1 MRLLEIIIHHL
12 KITPF
17 IVLASS
23 YTFAS
28 NECTGENLTTPEIIK
43 CSQETFEKVD
53 KLINEQYLAL
63 INTQTNE
70 QKKSIIQS
78 QISWIKFKE
87 QYCTDVYDSVYPG
100 QEASIDRIS
109 CLTQITSTRLNEI
122 IYLRTGAINDGF
134 HKAVSIAN
142 KKITN
147 HDYAEAIKIIGG
159 SGEYGELWKSYAMGN
174 CAISLALYKEDTST
188 CIARM
193 RFQTPVD

>member
-1 MRLLEIIIHHL
+1 MRLLEIIIHNL

-17 IVLASS
+17 IILASS
-23 YTFAS
+23 QTFAS
-28 NECTGENLTTPEIIK
+28 NECTGESLTTPEIIK

-53 KLINEQYLAL
+53 KLINEQYLEL
-63 INTQTNE
+63 INTQPHE
-70 QKKSIIQS
+70 QKKSIAQS

-87 QYCTDVYDSVYPG
+87 QYCTDVYDSIYPG

-109 CLTQITSTRLNEI
+109 CLTQITSSRLNEI

-142 KKITN
+142 KKITDY
-147 HDYAEAIKIIGG
+147 DYAKAIEIIGG
-159 SGEYGELWKSYAMGN
+159 TGEYGELWKSYATSN
-174 CAISLALYKEDTST
+174 CAISLAMYREDTST

-193 RFQTPVD
+193 RFQTPIY

>member
-12 KITPF
+12 KIAPY
-17 IVLASS
+17 IILASS

-28 NECTGENLTTPEIIK
+28 NQCTGEDLTTTEIIK
-43 CSQETFEKVD
+43 CSQETFERVD

-63 INTQTNE
+63 INTQANE
-70 QKKSIIQS
+70 QRKAIVQS

-87 QYCTDVYDSVYPG
+87 KYCTNVYDSVYPG

-142 KKITN
+142 KKVTKY
-147 HDYAEAIKIIGG
+147 DYDEAIKIIGG
-159 SGEYGELWKSYAMGN
+159 NGEYGELWKSYAMSN
-174 CAISLALYKEDTST
+174 CAISLALYREDTST

-193 RFQTPVD
+193 RFQTPID

>member
-1 MRLLEIIIHHL
+1 MRLLEIINHHL
-12 KITPF
+12 KIAPF
-17 IVLASS
+17 IILASS
-23 YTFAS
+23 YTFAN
-28 NECTGENLTTPEIIK
+28 NECPGENLTNPEIIK

-53 KLINEQYLAL
+53 KLINEQYLEL
-63 INTQTNE
+63 INTQAAE

-109 CLTQITSTRLNEI
+109 CLIQITSTRLNEI

-147 HDYAEAIKIIGG
+147 YDYTEAIKIIGG
-159 SGEYGELWKSYAMGN
+159 TGEYGELWKSYAMSN
-174 CAISLALYKEDTST
+174 CAISLKLYREDTST

-193 RFQTPVD
+193 RFQTPID